1 MFRSKLGYPK
11 IKAKV
16 PPITAPTAVPIT
28 GTAEP
33 SAAPAAAPVAIASFE
48 PGFHSKSVVSSP
60 FSFFL
65 FVIRDQTIRFNIAHS
80 HLT

>member
-33 SAAPAAAPVAIASFE
+33 SAAPAAAPLAIGGTAEFGKNRTLS
-48 PGFHSKSVVSSP
+48 
-60 FSFFL
+60 
-65 FVIRDQTIRFNIAHS
+65 
-80 HLT
+80 